1 MDSLKKENRVF
12 AIKAFRNIGF
22 DDQGTP
28 TSEKLFLNYSLNK
41 EYLGDLVILI
51 GPNNSGK
58 SNVLDALECFAN
70 QNIANRDKSDNFMN
84 SDQQQPSLSLLNFA
98 DGKVVQSF
106 ALNVDNEL
114 NYNDINSLQYV
125 KPTFSLDHY
134 IDNINEDNAVDY
146 QKEAKFLY
154 ERLLDHNINILNN
167 SLLANKSLQT
177 AVVFIYRGD
186 GVLLRKNINIPVI
199 KDYTKVIYE
208 NLMKLYDKSL
218 NDVEE
223 GKFKNIPE
231 NISAGPV
238 NLMRPKEVI

>member
-1 MDSLKKENRVF
+1 M
-12 AIKAFRNIGF
+12 
-22 DDQGTP
+22 
-28 TSEKLFLNYSLNK
+28 NYSLNK

-218 NDVEE
+218 KDVEE

>member
-1 MDSLKKENRVF
+1 M
-12 AIKAFRNIGF
+12 
-22 DDQGTP
+22 
-28 TSEKLFLNYSLNK
+28 
-41 EYLGDLVILI
+41 
-51 GPNNSGK
+51 
-58 SNVLDALECFAN
+58 
-70 QNIANRDKSDNFMN
+70 
-84 SDQQQPSLSLLNFA
+84 
-98 DGKVVQSF
+98 
-106 ALNVDNEL
+106 
-114 NYNDINSLQYV
+114 
-125 KPTFSLDHY
+125 
-134 IDNINEDNAVDY
+134 
-146 QKEAKFLY
+146 Y